1 MFTQAAFG
9 GGLGSQPYSS
19 PAIASTALKI
29 QPRDGLVLTRKAIF
43 WPGKSDGTAVEG
55 KKTGQLV
62 KMNGSP
68 PEKDSATPPW

>member
-9 GGLGSQPYSS
+9 IGLGSQPYSS

-29 QPRDGLVLTRKAIF
+29 QPRDGLVLTRKAIIF

-55 KKTGQLV
+55 KKTSVNL
-62 KMNGSP
+62 SR
-68 PEKDSATPPW
+68 